1 MEIVKLLTFLFLAL
15 GVFKI
20 IDILVKK
27 TKNEKNKN
35 TKLLLYLAQVVL
47 GVAGLFLFYGA
58 FTVART
64 WVN

>member
-1 MEIVKLLTFLFLAL
+1 MEIVKLIAFLVLAL

-27 TKNEKNKN
+27 TKNEKNTS
-35 TKLLLYLAQVVL
+35 TKLWLYLAQVVL
-47 GVAGLFLFYGA
+47 GMVGLFLFYSA